1 MNSFSGVSVKC
12 TIPFEELKMKIKY
25 FLTFT
30 LFFPIFLTDYQGAT
44 SFAQNRQIDS
54 LLTLIKAD
62 RSDTIKIN
70 HLITLCNEYRSIGDY
85 NNCLSYGNKALQIAS
100 LISTQKYKASA
111 YNNIGNIYY
120 SKGNYTLALKN
131 YTASLKINEIL
142 KNKKDIAGSY
152 LNIGIIYYYQNN
164 YSEALKNY
172 YASLNLREQI
182 GDKEGIANSY
192 TNIGLVYDDPDNYPE
207 ALKNYFIALKI
218 YEKIGDR
225 KGIAASYNNI
235 GRIYNSQENYSE
247 ALKMYS
253 ASLKINEEIGNRYG
267 TAFSYNNLGNI
278 YWNQVNYPE
287 LNLTGKSLNKTKPID
302 PKDLLNRSFKNYLE
316 ALKIREE
323 TGDKQGT
330 VESFIGMGNV
340 QMDLRKLKEA
350 QDYLNKALN
359 LSIDLGSKEWIKESY
374 SRLEELDSIRG
385 NWKAAYH
392 HHKLYVLY
400 RDSIDNEAMENKSI
414 LSAMN
419 YDFEKNEAAEA
430 KKKDIIEEVNNK
442 KKQLE
447 LILGACVLILAIV
460 LARYMYRSRRGR
472 K

>member
-1 MNSFSGVSVKC
+1 
-12 TIPFEELKMKIKY
+12 MKIKN
-25 FLTFT
+25 LSQLV
-30 LFFPIFLTDYQGAT
+30 LFFLLSFVDHSGLS

-62 RSDTIKIN
+62 RSDTSKLN
-70 HLITLCNEYRSIGDY
+70 HLISLCEEYRNIGDY
-85 NNCLSYGNKALQIAS
+85 NNGLKYGNEALTLTNPIV
-100 LISTQKYKASA
+100 TEKYKASA

-120 SKGNYTLALKN
+120 SNGNYSLALKN
-131 YTASLKINEIL
+131 YIASLKINEVL

-164 YSEALKNY
+164 YAEALKNY

-182 GDKEGIANSY
+182 GDYEGIANSY

-207 ALKNYFIALKI
+207 ALKNYFTALKI
-218 YEKIGDR
+218 FSKIDDK

-235 GRIYNSQENYSE
+235 GRIYNSQGNYSE

-253 ASLKINEEIGNRYG
+253 ASLMISKEIGNQYG

-278 YWNQVNYPE
+278 YWNQVYYPE
-287 LNLTGKSLNKTKPID
+287 LNQTGKSANKGKPID
-302 PKDLLNRSFKNYLE
+302 QKDLLNRSFKNYHE
-316 ALKIREE
+316 ALKIRVA

-330 VESFIGMGNV
+330 IESFIGMGHV

-374 SRLEELDSIRG
+374 SLLEELDSIEG

-392 HHKLYVLY
+392 HHKLYGLY
-400 RDSIDNEAMENKSI
+400 RDSIDREVIQSKSTQDLI
-414 LSAMN
+414 N

-430 KKKDIIEEVNNK
+430 EKKDIIEEANK
-442 KKQLE
+442 KKKHLE
-447 LILGACVLILAIV
+447 LILGACVFILAIV

-472 K
+472 KKN

>member
-1 MNSFSGVSVKC
+1 
-12 TIPFEELKMKIKY
+12 MKIKY
-25 FLTFT
+25 FLLLV
-30 LFFPIFLTDYQGAT
+30 LFFLLSFVDHRGVS

-54 LLTLIKAD
+54 LLTLLTTDK
-62 RSDTIKIN
+62 SDTSKVN
-70 HLITLCNEYRSIGDY
+70 HLITLCEGYRNIGDY
-85 NNCLSYGNKALQIAS
+85 NNGLKYGNEALQLTNLIA
-100 LISTQKYKASA
+100 TKKYKASA

-120 SKGNYTLALKN
+120 SKGNYSLALKN
-131 YTASLKINEIL
+131 YIASLKINEVL

-182 GDKEGIANSY
+182 GDKEGIANSF

-207 ALKNYFIALKI
+207 ALKNYFTALKI
-218 YEKIGDR
+218 YQEIGDK

-253 ASLKINEEIGNRYG
+253 ASLKINQEIGNKYG

-287 LNLTGKSLNKTKPID
+287 LKPTGKSPDKAKPIE

-323 TGDKQGT
+323 TRDKQGT
-330 VESFIGMGNV
+330 IESFIGMGNV

-350 QDYLNKALN
+350 QDYLNKALI

-374 SRLEELDSIRG
+374 SLLEELDSIQG

-400 RDSIDNEAMENKSI
+400 RDSVDSEAMQSKSI
-414 LSAMN
+414 QNLIN
-419 YDFEKNEAAEA
+419 YNFEKNEAVEAE
-430 KKKDIIEEVNNK
+430 KKDLIEESNKK

-447 LILGACVLILAIV
+447 LILGACVLILVIL
-460 LARYMYRSRRGR
+460 LAGYMYRSRRGR
-472 K
+472 KKNKD

>member
-1 MNSFSGVSVKC
+1 
-12 TIPFEELKMKIKY
+12 MKIKY
-25 FLTFT
+25 FL
-30 LFFPIFLTDYQGAT
+30 LLVIFFSLSFVDHRGVS
-44 SFAQNRQIDS
+44 SFAQNRQMDS
-54 LLTLIKAD
+54 LLTLLTTDK
-62 RSDTIKIN
+62 SDTSKVN
-70 HLITLCNEYRSIGDY
+70 HLIALCEGYRNIGDY
-85 NNCLSYGNKALQIAS
+85 NKGLKYGNEALKLTNLIAS
-100 LISTQKYKASA
+100 KKYKASA

-120 SKGNYTLALKN
+120 SIGNYSLALKN
-131 YTASLKINEIL
+131 YTASLKINEIR

-164 YSEALKNY
+164 YTEALKNY
-172 YASLNLREQI
+172 YASLNLREEI

-192 TNIGLVYDDPDNYPE
+192 INIGLVYDDPDNYPE
-207 ALKNYFIALKI
+207 ALKNYFTALKI
-218 YEKIGDR
+218 YEEIGDK

-235 GRIYNSQENYSE
+235 GRIYNSQGNYSE

-267 TAFSYNNLGNI
+267 IAFSYNNLGNI

-287 LNLTGKSLNKTKPID
+287 LNLTEKSPNKVKPND
-302 PKDLLNRSFKNYLE
+302 PKDLLKRSFKNYLE

-323 TGDKQGT
+323 TRDKQGT
-330 VESFIGMGNV
+330 IESFIGLGNV
-340 QMDLRKLKEA
+340 QMDLRKLEEA
-350 QDYLNKALN
+350 QDYLNKALI

-374 SRLEELDSIRG
+374 SRLEELDSIQG

-400 RDSIDNEAMENKSI
+400 RDSIDNEVMESKSI
-414 LSAMN
+414 QNLIN
-419 YDFEKNEAAEA
+419 KDFEKSQAAAAE
-430 KKKDIIEEVNNK
+430 KEDIIEEANK
-442 KKQLE
+442 KKKQRE

-472 K
+472 KK

>member
-1 MNSFSGVSVKC
+1 
-12 TIPFEELKMKIKY
+12 MKIKY
-25 FLTFT
+25 FL
-30 LFFPIFLTDYQGAT
+30 LLVIFFSLSFVDHRGVS

-54 LLTLIKAD
+54 LLTLLTTD
-62 RSDTIKIN
+62 RSDTSKVN
-70 HLITLCNEYRSIGDY
+70 HLITLCERYRNIGDY
-85 NNCLSYGNKALQIAS
+85 NKGLKYGNEALQLTNLIA
-100 LISTQKYKASA
+100 TKKYKASA

-120 SKGNYTLALKN
+120 SKGNYSLALKN
-131 YTASLKINEIL
+131 YTASLKINEVL

-207 ALKNYFIALKI
+207 ALKNYFTALKI
-218 YEKIGDR
+218 YEEIGDK

-287 LNLTGKSLNKTKPID
+287 LKLTEKSPDKAKPID
-302 PKDLLNRSFKNYLE
+302 PKDLLNSSFKNYLE

-330 VESFIGMGNV
+330 IESFIGMGNV

-350 QDYLNKALN
+350 QDYLNKALI

-374 SRLEELDSIRG
+374 GLLEELDSIQG

-400 RDSIDNEAMENKSI
+400 RDSVDSELMQSKSI
-414 LSAMN
+414 QNLIN
-419 YDFEKNEAAEA
+419 YNFEKNEAAEA
-430 KKKDIIEEVNNK
+430 EKKDIIEEENKK

-447 LILGACVLILAIV
+447 LILGACVIILAIV

-472 K
+472 KKNKD

>member
-1 MNSFSGVSVKC
+1 
-12 TIPFEELKMKIKY
+12 MKIKY
-25 FLTFT
+25 FLLLV
-30 LFFPIFLTDYQGAT
+30 LFFLLSFADHRGAS
-44 SFAQNRQIDS
+44 SFAQNQQIDS
-54 LLTLIKAD
+54 LLTLLTTG
-62 RSDTIKIN
+62 RSDTSKVN
-70 HLITLCNEYRSIGDY
+70 HLITLCEGYRNIGDY
-85 NNCLSYGNKALQIAS
+85 NNGLKYGNEALQLTNLIA
-100 LISTQKYKASA
+100 TKKYKASA

-120 SKGNYTLALKN
+120 SKGNYSLALKN
-131 YTASLKINEIL
+131 YIASLKFNEVL

-182 GDKEGIANSY
+182 GDKEGIANSF

-207 ALKNYFIALKI
+207 ALKNYFTALKI
-218 YEKIGDR
+218 YQEIGDK

-247 ALKMYS
+247 SLKMYS
-253 ASLKINEEIGNRYG
+253 ASLKINQEIGNKYG

-287 LNLTGKSLNKTKPID
+287 LKPTEKSPNKTKPID

-330 VESFIGMGNV
+330 IESFIGMGNV

-374 SRLEELDSIRG
+374 SRLEELDSIQG

-400 RDSIDNEAMENKSI
+400 RDSVDSEAMQSKSI
-414 LSAMN
+414 QNLIN

-430 KKKDIIEEVNNK
+430 EKEDIIEEANKK

-447 LILGACVLILAIV
+447 LILGSCVLILVFV
-460 LARYMYRSRRGR
+460 LAGYMYRSRRVR
-472 K
+472 KK

>member
-1 MNSFSGVSVKC
+1 
-12 TIPFEELKMKIKY
+12 MKIKY
-25 FLTFT
+25 FLLLV
-30 LFFPIFLTDYQGAT
+30 LFFLLAFMDHRGVS

-54 LLTLIKAD
+54 LLTLLTTDK
-62 RSDTIKIN
+62 SDTSKVN
-70 HLITLCNEYRSIGDY
+70 HLITLCEGYRNIGDY
-85 NNCLSYGNKALQIAS
+85 NNGLKYGNEALQLTNLIA
-100 LISTQKYKASA
+100 TKKYKASA

-120 SKGNYTLALKN
+120 SKGNYSLALKN
-131 YTASLKINEIL
+131 YIASLKINEVL

-182 GDKEGIANSY
+182 GDKEGIANSF

-207 ALKNYFIALKI
+207 ALKNYFTALKI
-218 YEKIGDR
+218 YQEIGDK

-253 ASLKINEEIGNRYG
+253 ASLKINQEIGNKYG

-287 LNLTGKSLNKTKPID
+287 LKPTGKSPDKAKPIE

-330 VESFIGMGNV
+330 IESFIGMGNV

-350 QDYLNKALN
+350 QDYLNKALI

-374 SRLEELDSIRG
+374 SLLEELDSIQG

-400 RDSIDNEAMENKSI
+400 RDSVDSEAMQSKSI
-414 LSAMN
+414 QNLIN
-419 YDFEKNEAAEA
+419 TDFEKNEAAEA
-430 KKKDIIEEVNNK
+430 EKEDIIEEANK
-442 KKQLE
+442 KKKHLE
-447 LILGACVLILAIV
+447 LFLGACVMILAIV

-472 K
+472 KK

>member
-1 MNSFSGVSVKC
+1 
-12 TIPFEELKMKIKY
+12 MKKKHFY
-25 FLTFT
+25 S
-30 LFFPIFLTDYQGAT
+30 LFFVSAFIFIHSMKSVG
-44 SFAQNRQIDS
+44 QNRQMDS
-54 LLTLIKAD
+54 LLTLITTD
-62 RSDTIKIN
+62 RSDTSKVN
-70 HLITLCNEYRSIGDY
+70 HLITLCEEYRNIGDY
-85 NNCLSYGNKALQIAS
+85 NNGLKYGNEALQLTS
-100 LISTQKYKASA
+100 LIATEKYKASA
-111 YNNIGNIYY
+111 YNTIGNIYY
-120 SKGNYTLALKN
+120 SKGNYSLALKN
-131 YTASLKINEIL
+131 YIASLKINEVL

-164 YSEALKNY
+164 YAEALKNY

-182 GDKEGIANSY
+182 GDKEGIANSF

-207 ALKNYFIALKI
+207 ALKNYFTALKLYQEI
-218 YEKIGDR
+218 DDK

-235 GRIYNSQENYSE
+235 GRIYNSQGNYSE

-253 ASLKINEEIGNRYG
+253 ASLMINKEIGSQYG

-278 YWNQVNYPE
+278 YWNQVYFPE
-287 LNLTGKSLNKTKPID
+287 LNQTGKSLHNTKPID
-302 PKDLLNRSFKNYLE
+302 QKDLLNRSLKNYHE

-330 VESFIGMGNV
+330 VESFIGMGHV
-340 QMDLRKLKEA
+340 QMDLRNLKES

-374 SRLEELDSIRG
+374 SLLEELDSIQG

-400 RDSIDNEAMENKSI
+400 RDSVDSEAMESKSLQNLI
-414 LSAMN
+414 N
-419 YDFEKNEAAEA
+419 YDFEKNDAAEA
-430 KKKDIIEEVNNK
+430 EKKDVIQESNKK

-447 LILGACVLILAIV
+447 LILGACVFILAIV
-460 LARYMYRSRRGR
+460 LARYMYRSRRGIKKIKIR
-472 K
+472 KTPDQRN

>member
-1 MNSFSGVSVKC
+1 
-12 TIPFEELKMKIKY
+12 MKLKY
-25 FLTFT
+25 FL
-30 LFFPIFLTDYQGAT
+30 LLVIFFLLSFLDHRGVS

-54 LLTLIKAD
+54 LLTLLITDK
-62 RSDTIKIN
+62 SDTSKVN
-70 HLITLCNEYRSIGDY
+70 HLIALCEGYRNIGDY
-85 NNCLSYGNKALQIAS
+85 NNGLKYGNEALQLTNFIA
-100 LISTQKYKASA
+100 IKKYRASA

-131 YTASLKINEIL
+131 YTASLKINEVL
-142 KNKKDIAGSY
+142 KNKKDIAGSF

-207 ALKNYFIALKI
+207 ALKNYFTALKI
-218 YEKIGDR
+218 YEEIGDK

-235 GRIYNSQENYSE
+235 GRIYNSQGNYSE

-278 YWNQVNYPE
+278 YWNQVYYPE
-287 LNLTGKSLNKTKPID
+287 LNQTGKSPNKAKPID
-302 PKDLLNRSFKNYLE
+302 QKDLLNRSFKNYHE

-323 TGDKQGT
+323 TGDKQGAI
-330 VESFIGMGNV
+330 ESFIGMGNV
-340 QMDLRKLKEA
+340 QMDLRKLNEA

-359 LSIDLGSKEWIKESY
+359 LSIDLASKEWIKESY
-374 SRLEELDSIRG
+374 SLLEELDSIQG

-400 RDSIDNEAMENKSI
+400 RDSVDSEAMQSKSI
-414 LSAMN
+414 QNLIN
-419 YDFEKNEAAEA
+419 NDFEKNEAAEA
-430 KKKDIIEEVNNK
+430 EKEDILEEANKK

-472 K
+472 KKN